1 MPRVVLLEAVEA
13 AMQLSVPDNVHIC
26 PFPLCLPIL
35 PSLLTS
41 VPLKT
46 VYGVQDSVT
55 DLNAIQFSSIARG
68 NLS

>member
-1 MPRVVLLEAVEA
+1 MPRVVLPEAVDA

-26 PFPLCLPIL
+26 PSPPCLPIL
-35 PSLLTS
+35 PSLFTS

-46 VYGVQDSVT
+46 VHGVQDSVT

-68 NLS
+68 NLF